1 MKKIIRI
8 MAAPFM
14 PFLRAIKR
22 GSIVRRVEIL
32 SIALYSVIIVIQAI
46 KAFDPSAW
54 WVLALPLILPLLAA
68 AVMGV
73 FYFVVVFFVTC
84 SAFIVG
90 VVRMLQEDVEELRDR
105 KHEE

>member
-8 MAAPFM
+8 LATPFVAFVRGAKRV
-14 PFLRAIKR
+14 PILRRI
-22 GSIVRRVEIL
+22 ELL